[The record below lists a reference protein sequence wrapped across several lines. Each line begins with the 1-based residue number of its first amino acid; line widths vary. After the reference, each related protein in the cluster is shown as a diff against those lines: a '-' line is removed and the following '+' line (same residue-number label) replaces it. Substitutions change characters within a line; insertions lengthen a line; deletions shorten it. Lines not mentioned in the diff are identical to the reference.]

1 MAIIKTRRPIF
12 AISLQNLHIYEEK
25 VGQKVGQKWAK
36 SGPKVGQKWAKWAK
50 NAILAQKSGP
60 KIKSGPKVG
69 QKVGQ
74 KFYALSVILG

>member
-36 SGPKVGQKWAKWAK
+36 SGPNGPKMLFWPKKVGQK
-50 NAILAQKSGP
+50 
-60 KIKSGPKVG
+60 
-69 QKVGQ
+69 
-74 KFYALSVILG
+74 

>member
-1 MAIIKTRRPIF
+1 MIIKTRHLIF
-12 AISLQNLHIYEEK
+12 VISSQNLHK
-25 VGQKVGQKWAK
+25 TFTFVKKKWAKKWAK

-50 NAILAQKSGP
+50 NIILAQKSGP

-74 KFYALSVILG
+74 KFYALSVILS